1 MLMLRLA
8 QHEAF
13 NGYIL
18 IRNLTLSL
26 SKGGASASFLP
37 LSAP

>member
-1 MLMLRLA
+1 MLRRA
-8 QHEAF
+8 QQEVL
-13 NGYIL
+13 NGYIP

>member
-1 MLMLRLA
+1 MLRRA
-8 QHEAF
+8 QHEVF
-13 NGYIL
+13 NGNIL

-26 SKGGASASFLP
+26 SKGGVSASFLP